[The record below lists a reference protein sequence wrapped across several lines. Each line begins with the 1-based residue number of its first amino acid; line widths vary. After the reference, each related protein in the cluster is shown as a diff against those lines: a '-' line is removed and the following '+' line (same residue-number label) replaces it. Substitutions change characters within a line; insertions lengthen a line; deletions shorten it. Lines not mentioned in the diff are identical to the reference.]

1 MSTAHS
7 EEKFDVDTIL
17 RIYEHMRPVMPKMP
31 VGVGARAR
39 RLRDVLDQFDA
50 LFLDGFGVLNI
61 GPDAITGALEL
72 LNMAQER
79 QLPVL
84 VVTNSATQ
92 NETSIGNK
100 YAAMGL
106 PIIPSQVVSSRA
118 ALTHWLT
125 HKRPKAWQCIGV
137 VDSMAA
143 DIEVEGLIQH
153 RLHYDDRGPWQECD
167 AIAVMGATQWN
178 KDWHDALAETAGKHC
193 PVLIANPD
201 VGAPHP
207 DRYSR
212 EPGYLAWRLIE
223 ENHASVQW
231 FGKPHQTHF
240 ELALQR
246 LEETYHH
253 PISNKK
259 RIAMVGDSLHT
270 DILGGAAAG
279 LSTVLITSHG
289 LFRDGGAD
297 AAIAASGIVPDL
309 IVETV

>member
-1 MSTAHS
+1 MSIARS
-7 EEKFDVDTIL
+7 EEKFGVDEIL
-17 RIYEHMRPVMPKMP
+17 RIYEHLRPVMPEMP
-31 VGVGARAR
+31 AGEGARAA
-39 RLRDVLDQFDA
+39 RLRDVLDRFDA

-72 LNMAQER
+72 LSMVEER
-79 QLPVL
+79 KMPVL

-92 NETSIGNK
+92 NEISIGNK
-100 YAAMGL
+100 YAGMGL

-118 ALTHWLT
+118 ALTHWLA
-125 HKRPKAWQCIGV
+125 HNRPKGWQRIGV
-137 VDSMAA
+137 VDNLAA
-143 DIEVEGLIQH
+143 DIAVEGIIQY
-153 RLHYDDRGPWQECD
+153 RLHHNDRGPWQECD

-178 KDWHDALAETAGKHC
+178 EDWHEALAETASKHC

-212 EPGYLAWRLIE
+212 EPGYLAWRLIQ
-223 ENHASVQW
+223 ENQAVVQW
-231 FGKPHQTHF
+231 FGKPHPTHF

-246 LEETYHH
+246 LEEIYHQ
-253 PISNKK
+253 PMSNRK

-279 LSTVLITSHG
+279 LSTVLITGHG

-297 AAIAASGIVPDL
+297 AAIATSGIVPDL
-309 IVETV
+309 IVDTV

>member
-1 MSTAHS
+1 MSITRS
-7 EEKFDVDTIL
+7 EEKFEVDDIL
-17 RIYEHMRPVMPKMP
+17 RIYEHLRPVMPDARHGE
-31 VGVGARAR
+31 GVRAG
-39 RLRDVLDQFDA
+39 RLRDVLDRFDA

-61 GPDAITGALEL
+61 GPDAITGALDL
-72 LNMAQER
+72 LTMAQDR
-79 QLPVL
+79 QMPVL
-84 VVTNSATQ
+84 VVTNAATKD
-92 NETSIGNK
+92 ETSIGNK

-125 HKRPKAWQCIGV
+125 HKRPKAWQRIGV
-137 VDSMAA
+137 VDSLAA
-143 DIEVEGLIQH
+143 DIEVEGVIQH
-153 RLHYDDRGPWQECD
+153 RLHHNDRGPWQDCD
-167 AIAVMGATQWN
+167 AIAVMGATQWTN
-178 KDWHDALAETAGKHC
+178 DWHDALAETAANHC

-240 ELALQR
+240 DLALQR
-246 LEETYHH
+246 LEDIYHH
-253 PISNKK
+253 PISDRK

-279 LSTVLITSHG
+279 LSTVLITDHG

-309 IVETV
+309 IVDTV

>member
-1 MSTAHS
+1 MNKGILDQT
-7 EEKFDVDTIL
+7 FGVDDII
-17 RIYEHMRPVMPKMP
+17 RVYEHLRPVMPEMRP
-31 VGVGARAR
+31 GEGAKAA
-39 RLRDVLDQFDA
+39 RLRDVLDRFDV

-72 LNMAQER
+72 LIMAQER
-79 QLPVL
+79 QMPVL
-84 VVTNSATQ
+84 VVTNAATQ
-92 NETSIGNK
+92 NEAGIGNK

-118 ALTHWLT
+118 ALTYWLN
-125 HKRPKAWQCIGV
+125 HDRPKAWQSIGV
-137 VDSMAA
+137 VDSKAA
-143 DIEVEGLIQH
+143 EIEVEGLIQH
-153 RLHYDDRGPWQECD
+153 RLHHDDRGLWQECD

-178 KDWHDALAETAGKHC
+178 SDWHDALAEVAAKHC

-223 ENHASVQW
+223 ENQASVQW
-231 FGKPHQTHF
+231 FGKPHKTHF

-246 LEETYHH
+246 LEETYDR
-253 PISNKK
+253 PISEKK

-279 LSTVLITSHG
+279 LSTVLITGHG

-297 AAIAASGIVPDL
+297 ETMIASGIVPDI